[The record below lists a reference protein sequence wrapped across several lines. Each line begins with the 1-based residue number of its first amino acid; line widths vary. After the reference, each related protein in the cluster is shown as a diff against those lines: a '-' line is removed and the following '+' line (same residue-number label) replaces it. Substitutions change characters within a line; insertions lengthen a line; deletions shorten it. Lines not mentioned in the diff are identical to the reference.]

1 MKNLQINNPTIGAQS
16 FKLADKAGEDTYIY
30 NEVDLHQIK
39 EIKLSENSGNYSLF
53 LQDERFGSK
62 KVSLTQGKED
72 LTFYTSDNRYIGT
85 SSQVINI
92 DFNQDFYLAPASSSR
107 SEWLK
112 INFNKSKYEVLKVHM
127 DDTYPIEIRN
137 FNSPDV
143 RMSLLSKVKSLS
155 KVEYN
160 ELDRQLIITLNI

>member
-1 MKNLQINNPTIGAQS
+1 
-16 FKLADKAGEDTYIY
+16 
-30 NEVDLHQIK
+30 
-39 EIKLSENSGNYSLF
+39 
-53 LQDERFGSK
+53 
-62 KVSLTQGKED
+62 
-72 LTFYTSDNRYIGT
+72 
-85 SSQVINI
+85 
-92 DFNQDFYLAPASSSR
+92 
-107 SEWLK
+107 
-112 INFNKSKYEVLKVHM
+112 M